1 LQEIKIEEVDC
12 DDDFDDTEPKL
23 IAPSSPP
30 KKKRKTHQSAKESE
44 IVTDEK
50 CGLCPGCRRKP
61 CSECSFC
68 NSGDFGQCIDLY
80 CMNQKEGRSQREA
93 AREAYLMSLGK
104 ARLHEEQD
112 SVEDNLEED
121 KPKNDLSVKQQI
133 DLIMAEIGAA
143 QKNRSK
149 QGVIKPNSTGF
160 VSPQSDP
167 SRSKIQKSPN
177 KSNSAKS
184 GTQAEKKDSLKR
196 SGYATPKPR
205 AHAQHGVYGGS
216 SSAAKSRRCGECEGC
231 MRDDCGQCV
240 PCADKPRFGGPGTK
254 KKACVQRF
262 CRTRKLEEDH
272 AQANF
277 PLNSADA
284 LKAPRPVSKL
294 GSKKSSGGS
303 ITDHF
308 KIKPKTEKVVEVEVI
323 LPAPD
328 ESSGEVVGQDE
339 LIEDEF
345 AANDETIEEP
355 EMIEDELIEDE
366 FANEEEEDAILQD

>member
-1 LQEIKIEEVDC
+1 MLCIASAVHFRIGFVENGGHQNFIL
-12 DDDFDDTEPKL
+12 KL
-23 IAPSSPP
+23 
-30 KKKRKTHQSAKESE
+30 T
-44 IVTDEK
+44 
-50 CGLCPGCRRKP
+50 
-61 CSECSFC
+61 
-68 NSGDFGQCIDLY
+68 DLY
-80 CMNQKEGRSQREA
+80 NV
-93 AREAYLMSLGK
+93 Y
-104 ARLHEEQD
+104 HH
-112 SVEDNLEED
+112 
-121 KPKNDLSVKQQI
+121 
-133 DLIMAEIGAA
+133 
-143 QKNRSK
+143 
-149 QGVIKPNSTGF
+149 
-160 VSPQSDP
+160 
-167 SRSKIQKSPN
+167 SR
-177 KSNSAKS
+177 
-184 GTQAEKKDSLKR
+184 
-196 SGYATPKPR
+196 
-205 AHAQHGVYGGS
+205 
-216 SSAAKSRRCGECEGC
+216 C

-294 GSKKSSGGS
+294 GSNKSKSGS

>member
-1 LQEIKIEEVDC
+1 
-12 DDDFDDTEPKL
+12 
-23 IAPSSPP
+23 
-30 KKKRKTHQSAKESE
+30 
-44 IVTDEK
+44 
-50 CGLCPGCRRKP
+50 
-61 CSECSFC
+61 
-68 NSGDFGQCIDLY
+68 
-80 CMNQKEGRSQREA
+80 
-93 AREAYLMSLGK
+93 
-104 ARLHEEQD
+104 
-112 SVEDNLEED
+112 
-121 KPKNDLSVKQQI
+121 
-133 DLIMAEIGAA
+133 
-143 QKNRSK
+143 
-149 QGVIKPNSTGF
+149 
-160 VSPQSDP
+160 
-167 SRSKIQKSPN
+167 
-177 KSNSAKS
+177 
-184 GTQAEKKDSLKR
+184 
-196 SGYATPKPR
+196 
-205 AHAQHGVYGGS
+205 
-216 SSAAKSRRCGECEGC
+216 

-345 AANDETIEEP
+345 AANDDNIEEP
-355 EMIEDELIEDE
+355 EMIEEEDGI
-366 FANEEEEDAILQD
+366 EDAILQD

>member
-1 LQEIKIEEVDC
+1 
-12 DDDFDDTEPKL
+12 
-23 IAPSSPP
+23 
-30 KKKRKTHQSAKESE
+30 
-44 IVTDEK
+44 
-50 CGLCPGCRRKP
+50 
-61 CSECSFC
+61 
-68 NSGDFGQCIDLY
+68 
-80 CMNQKEGRSQREA
+80 
-93 AREAYLMSLGK
+93 
-104 ARLHEEQD
+104 
-112 SVEDNLEED
+112 
-121 KPKNDLSVKQQI
+121 
-133 DLIMAEIGAA
+133 
-143 QKNRSK
+143 
-149 QGVIKPNSTGF
+149 
-160 VSPQSDP
+160 
-167 SRSKIQKSPN
+167 
-177 KSNSAKS
+177 
-184 GTQAEKKDSLKR
+184 
-196 SGYATPKPR
+196 
-205 AHAQHGVYGGS
+205 
-216 SSAAKSRRCGECEGC
+216 

-345 AANDETIEEP
+345 AANDEAIEEP